1 MDAPVKPQLASDRS
15 ADIDP
20 VTTEIVRNS
29 LIAATEEMK
38 TNLMRTAYNMI
49 IYEALDFTVGLF
61 DADGNTISIGLG
73 LPMFIRGMSDTVKAK
88 LQHFGAENI
97 EPGDILLTNDAYI
110 TGSHLNHMTFTVP
123 VFHSGALVGFS
134 CCMAHW
140 PDVGGTLEGS
150 TTDIYS
156 EGLQMPIVKI
166 YRRGVPNE
174 ELISIIKMNV
184 RLPERAMGDFRAQI
198 AAVKTGE
205 KRFLEMIEKYGRDD
219 VLGAIDLIMD
229 QSEAIT
235 RERVRLIP
243 DGVYEAESFMDD
255 DGISVGQR
263 VPIRVRVEVSGER
276 IKVDLTEVSK
286 QVGGFYNSGETAGRS
301 ACQVAFKCLTSPL
314 DLPINDGQFR
324 ALDIVLPPGRIVSAV
339 KPAAMR
345 MWMTYPMTIIDTIFK
360 ALADGVPEKMIAGH
374 HADLVVARINGR
386 QPKNN
391 NFYIYTGGLIG
402 GGWGAKHNSDGMNA
416 TIAINDGDTH
426 NGPSEQVEAKYPLL
440 VERYAL
446 RNDSGGAGRFRGGL
460 GTEQVVQVRHDIR
473 FSSQMDRVVCKPW
486 GLDGGLSGAGNSVA
500 IHRFGEE
507 KETHFPNGKAFNQ
520 VLKPGDAYI
529 LRSGGGGGF
538 GTPLERDPDRL
549 ERDVRC
555 GYVTREAAEKYYGA
569 VFLSGSL
576 DIDRDATEAK
586 RKEMRARNLPVD
598 EPITE
603 ITGPVPPA
611 AHTHHHPTDEKLT
624 EEERVAL
631 AMSGRCCS

>member
-1 MDAPVKPQLASDRS
+1 MDAPVKPQRASAKS
-15 ADIDP
+15 TDIDP

-88 LQHFGAENI
+88 LEHFGAENI

-402 GGWGAKHNSDGMNA
+402 GGWGAKHNSDGMSA

-538 GTPLERDPDRL
+538 GSPLERDPDRL

-555 GYVTREAAEKYYGA
+555 GYVTKEAAEKYYGA

-576 DIDRDATEAK
+576 DLDRDATEAK

-603 ITGPVPPA
+603 ITVPVPPA
-611 AHTHHHPTDEKLT
+611 AHTHHHSTDEKLT

>member
-1 MDAPVKPQLASDRS
+1 MDAPVKPQRAFAKST
-15 ADIDP
+15 DIDP

-88 LQHFGAENI
+88 LEHFGAENI

-402 GGWGAKHNSDGMNA
+402 GGWGAKHNSDGMSA

-520 VLKPGDAYI
+520 VLRPGDAYI

-538 GTPLERDPDRL
+538 GSPLERDPDRL

-555 GYVTREAAEKYYGA
+555 GYVTKEAAEKYYGA

-576 DIDRDATEAK
+576 NLDRDATEAK
-586 RKEMRARNLPVD
+586 RKKMRARNLPVD

-603 ITGPVPPA
+603 ISVPVLSA
-611 AHTHHHPTDEKLT
+611 AHTHHHSTHEKLT